1 MTLNRG
7 VTSPESTSIRTNVP
21 HVVLLLPREGWR
33 VSQMSR
39 ADETAA
45 QPTETPDEAQS
56 IGETTPLPRR
66 FLATASGPVDRITD
80 YGDETTERVH
90 ADISIEYSI
99 ETLEEFATFWSFR
112 DYRSWKRAAL
122 EALLERQEPDAVTYA
137 VDEDDLEKWDV
148 TVDGRVE
155 AFAGLVE
162 TMADYTGR
170 DPSCRDA
177 LPHQI
182 AARINA
188 LTDGRQTTDDVL
200 TEFADELHHAE
211 LWGLGAH
218 LALLNVRHAH
228 HEPIEQQAAT
238 LARTL
243 SDDGGEE

>member
-1 MTLNRG
+1 
-7 VTSPESTSIRTNVP
+7 
-21 HVVLLLPREGWR
+21 
-33 VSQMSR
+33 MSR

-45 QPTETPDEAQS
+45 QPTETPDNEQS
-56 IGETTPLPRR
+56 TDYTTPLPRR
-66 FLATASGPVDRITD
+66 FLATASGPVTRITD
-80 YGDETTERVH
+80 HSDEMTERVR

-99 ETLEEFATFWSFR
+99 ETLEEFATFWEFR

-137 VDEDDLEKWDV
+137 VDEDDLEEWDV

-170 DPSCRDA
+170 DPSCRDTI
-177 LPHQI
+177 PHRI
-182 AARINA
+182 AARING
-188 LTDGRQTTDDVL
+188 LTDGRQTTDDIL
-200 TEFADELHHAE
+200 TEFADKLHQAE

-228 HEPIEQQAAT
+228 HEPIEQQAET